1 MNYIRCIDELVPT
14 VLNVF
19 NRTSTI
25 ELSEVSFYKN
35 VADDFI
41 PDHLI
46 SDKRTGKIFFDCVYP
61 TRPVRVSKNAFDSTR
76 QHTTY
81 AELNNCL
88 LQDSDFSFID
98 GFTQMSYLSITNF
111 YEMGKSFSTFPTNLQ
126 FISNLKLIQ
135 CSGWDT
141 LVNPSSPIVGATRL
155 ARLDITQ
162 SFDMNDDVMNMVME
176 WTAASFNSTLKS
188 LYIYSNNLTRIP
200 PQIELFGA
208 MDVLDISNN
217 LFALIPAGSLKFKS
231 NVLSLIDIS
240 NCGVRDI
247 ESSAFV
253 GNNNIQIN

>member
-1 MNYIRCIDELVPT
+1 LNYIRCIDELVPT

-35 VADDFI
+35 SADDFI
-41 PDHLI
+41 PNHLI
-46 SDKRTGKIFFDCVYP
+46 SNKKTGKIFFDCTYP
-61 TRPVRVSKNAFDSTR
+61 TQAVRVSKDAFDSTR

-81 AELNNCL
+81 AELSNCL
-88 LQDSDFSFID
+88 LQDSDLSFID

-111 YEMGKSFSTFPTNLQ
+111 DEMGKAFSTFPTNLH
-126 FISNLKLIQ
+126 FISNLKLIR

-141 LVNPSSPIVGATRL
+141 LVNPPSPIVGNTRL
-155 ARLDITQ
+155 VRLDITQ
-162 SFDMNDDVMNMVME
+162 SVDMNDDVMNMVME

-217 LFALIPAGSLKFKS
+217 LFALIPSGSLKFNS

-240 NCGVRDI
+240 NCGVKDI
-247 ESSAFV
+247 EPVAFV
-253 GNNNIQIN
+253 GKKRIN